1 MLERL
6 LFVAYLGKSIK
17 GLGIIGAFRSIR
29 KGGELSRS
37 AQSESC
43 VGLGNVLYI

>member
-17 GLGIIGAFRSIR
+17 GLGIIEAFRSIG
-29 KGGELSRS
+29 KGGKLSRS

-43 VGLGNVLYI
+43 GF